1 MPLLWKSQ
9 TDFHNSLEISHR
21 TRDSHIPTADPDSYE
36 LTSEQAKSV
45 TDVSG
50 PICYRSFRLRTR
62 GPCSPSCSPSTV
74 RTPSRRSATESNG
87 SPETVVPGAGA

>member
-1 MPLLWKSQ
+1 MEMPLLWKSQ

-50 PICYRSFRLRTR
+50 LLCNRCFQLDRSREGLVVAGLKAR
-62 GPCSPSCSPSTV
+62 
-74 RTPSRRSATESNG
+74 ATCLVPDPWSL
-87 SPETVVPGAGA
+87 VPGS